1 MFLVILKLTPG
12 SVNPIQ
18 NVSFF
23 GYLLHA
29 NNPTIFT
36 VDCDS
41 PRFLPPSLLEDGTGI
56 AEGNS
61 MKGLAALIFIAVA
74 LSLPLPKEKPLDA
87 GTHRDSVVNS
97 GGHEQ

>member
-1 MFLVILKLTPG
+1 
-12 SVNPIQ
+12 
-18 NVSFF
+18 
-23 GYLLHA
+23 
-29 NNPTIFT
+29 
-36 VDCDS
+36 
-41 PRFLPPSLLEDGTGI
+41 
-56 AEGNS
+56 